1 MEIFKPNARFNKIT
15 DIKPEFL
22 KENNIKGLILDVDNT
37 LITLDKEPLE
47 DVEKW
52 ILKMKESG
60 FKICIAS
67 NSIHK
72 TRVKT
77 IADELEIPYIYFS
90 IKPMKRGLKK
100 AMEILELEPQYIAE
114 IGDQVFTDVMGANRM
129 QMFTILTEP
138 ISPEKFHVGRVKR
151 RIEKRVLKDKK

>member
-1 MEIFKPNARFNKIT
+1 MEILKPNARFKKIT
-15 DIKPEFL
+15 DIDPEFL

-47 DVEKW
+47 NVEKW

-72 TRVKT
+72 IRVK
-77 IADELEIPYIYFS
+77 
-90 IKPMKRGLKK
+90 KK
-100 AMEILELEPQYIAE
+100 AMDILGLEPQYIAE

-129 QMFTILTEP
+129 QMFTILTDP
-138 ISPEKFHVGRVKR
+138 ISPEKLHVGRLKR

>member
-100 AMEILELEPQYIAE
+100 AMDILGLEPQYIAE

-129 QMFTILTEP
+129 QMFTILTDP
-138 ISPEKFHVGRVKR
+138 ISPEKLHVGRLKR